1 MRVGRDVGVWVGG
14 AVLALLACTSAAS
27 KTEAAEA
34 TVTRFFEALPSG
46 DCAVLGPMLATGGSM
61 RPCEEAVS
69 EMHAHGLMLV
79 GIVESKLDGRDGDVV
94 LVRARV
100 ARDGNVGKEP
110 WLLRVE
116 RQGGGW
122 RVRF

>member
-1 MRVGRDVGVWVGG
+1 MGLRSWRCVGVSG
-14 AVLALLACTSAAS
+14 ALWALLACSSTAS

-34 TVTRFFEALPSG
+34 TVRRFFEALPSG
-46 DCAVLGPMLATGGSM
+46 DCEVLGPLLATGGGM
-61 RPCEEAVS
+61 RPCEEAVR
-69 EMHAHGLMLV
+69 EMREHGLSLV
-79 GIVESKLDGRDGDVV
+79 DIVESKLDGRDSDAV

-100 ARDGNVGKEP
+100 AQDGEVGKEP

-116 RQGGGW
+116 RRSGGW